1 MTVRSFE
8 KFTPKVAK
16 TAYIDQSA
24 HVSGDVV
31 IGEHSSVW
39 PTSVLRGD
47 VHRIRIGD
55 YTNIQDG
62 SILHVTHDSPFQPQ
76 GADLIIGNY
85 VTVGH
90 RVILHGCSVGDYCLV
105 GMGSIILDNAVI
117 HPHAIVGA
125 GSLVPSGKELAGGFL
140 WLGTPARK
148 IRELTEDEMKF
159 FEYSAN
165 HYRQLKDRTLQ
176 SIEDTA
182 NSLAQQFLS

>member
-1 MTVRSFE
+1 MTIRSFE
-8 KFTPKVAK
+8 KHTPQIAK
-16 TAYIDQSA
+16 TAYVDQSA

-31 IGEHSSVW
+31 IGKHSSIW

-47 VHRIRIGD
+47 VHRIRLGD

-62 SILHVTHDSPFQPQ
+62 SILHVTHDSPFQPK
-76 GADLIIGNY
+76 GADLTIGHY

-117 HPHAIVGA
+117 QSKAIVGA
-125 GSLVPSGKELAGGFL
+125 GSLVPSGKTLTGGFL

-148 IRELTEDEMKF
+148 IRELTDDEMKF

-165 HYRQLKDRTLQ
+165 HYKKLKDRTLQ

-182 NSLAQQFLS
+182 HSIAQQLLP